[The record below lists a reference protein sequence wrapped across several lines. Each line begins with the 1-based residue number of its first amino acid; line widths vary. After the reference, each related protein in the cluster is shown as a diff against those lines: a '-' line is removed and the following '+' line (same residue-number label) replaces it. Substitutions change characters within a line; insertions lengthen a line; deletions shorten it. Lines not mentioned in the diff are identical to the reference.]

1 MIHFNRNRRVRVWLA
16 LTVISIAVTACA
28 KSPGQPSEVG
38 SLETCKRV
46 VVLPFMD
53 LSTIF
58 GVNTSVRGPL
68 TQKVFVTDEIAP
80 QGELF
85 MTKTLRQLLRA
96 ESSVEWLS
104 APAQDDPHLPIVNS
118 RPKLIRSLQSIGR
131 RHKSDGVLIGFL
143 YAFRERKGA
152 SLGVDSPAHVS
163 FEIVLVSV
171 KSGRLLWQ
179 PKFSETQEPLNENLF
194 KLGKFIQRK
203 GRWITARDMAEQALK
218 EILRTYPKPTPPSQ
232 TK

>member
-1 MIHFNRNRRVRVWLA
+1 MIHFNRNRRVQVLLA
-16 LTVISIAVTACA
+16 LAVIAIAVSACA
-28 KSPGQPSEVG
+28 KSPGQSSEAG
-38 SLETCKRV
+38 SLEICKRV
-46 VVLPFMD
+46 VVLPFVD

-58 GVNTSVRGPL
+58 GTNTSVRGPL

-85 MTKTLRQLLRA
+85 MTKKLRQLLRA
-96 ESSVEWLS
+96 ESSVEWLTAS
-104 APAQDDPHLPIVNS
+104 VQDGPHLPTFNS

-171 KSGRLLWQ
+171 TSGRLLWQ

-194 KLGKFIQRK
+194 ELGKFIRRK

-218 EILRTYPKPTPPSQ
+218 DILRTYPKPTLPSE